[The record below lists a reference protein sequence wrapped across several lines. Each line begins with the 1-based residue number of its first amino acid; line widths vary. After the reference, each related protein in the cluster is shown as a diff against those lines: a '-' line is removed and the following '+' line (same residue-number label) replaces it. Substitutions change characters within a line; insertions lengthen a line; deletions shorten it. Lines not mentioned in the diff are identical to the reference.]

1 MDGEC
6 ILPLLS
12 LCMTAL
18 KYPAQGQPVPNTVSY
33 VLSSGDG
40 FSLQLSFTNHSLIFL
55 VRQVIFPES
64 LPAVTHC

>member
-1 MDGEC
+1 MPRDLNGWRMHSAVA
-6 ILPLLS
+6 LPL
-12 LCMTAL
+12 
-18 KYPAQGQPVPNTVSY
+18 YPAQGQLVPNTVSY